1 MAILFTLLG
10 IDFQI
15 VLPNR
20 SPRWRGVKL
29 VSTSYPPF
37 YSLCVLTTFE
47 DRLILLEHDI
57 HSKLRDFFW
66 LERSI
71 AVLIWTMHDL
81 QLLPVIFLVILMTY
95 VIHTDERNGRTGF
108 IVSQPSNCQFGHE
121 ACTTSRSSAY
131 TSA

>member
-1 MAILFTLLG
+1 MAILFTLPG
-10 IDFQI
+10 VDFQI

-57 HSKLRDFFW
+57 HLKLRDFFW
-66 LERSI
+66 L
-71 AVLIWTMHDL
+71 
-81 QLLPVIFLVILMTY
+81 
-95 VIHTDERNGRTGF
+95 
-108 IVSQPSNCQFGHE
+108 
-121 ACTTSRSSAY
+121 
-131 TSA
+131 